1 MTRSARIGGIAIILV
16 ALLYLISFVFSS
28 PIVGFPDGDNPA
40 LSLEFLRQHSDFY
53 FVSGMASVLAAIT
66 LTVAVLSVAET
77 MLQPSSSLLMRTSST
92 LGLVAAAFLFAHGVL
107 RVQSPGTLLY
117 MDGLNHEWGLS
128 AYLAVQMAGTQGLGS
143 AGIFALSTWEI
154 GLSLAGWRSRK
165 LPRALSLLGILPAL
179 PWLIGLL
186 GRLVSLESLPDAL
199 WLLYIGPII
208 LGIPLWCVVLGVVLL
223 RWKPTT

>member
-92 LGLVAAAFLFAHGVL
+92 LGLFAAAFLFAHGVL

-117 MDGLNHEWGLS
+117 MEGLNHEWGLS

-143 AGIFALSTWEI
+143 AGIFVLSTWEI

-208 LGIPLWCVVLGVVLL
+208 LGIPLWCAVFGVVLL

>member
-16 ALLYLISFVFSS
+16 ALLYLVSFAFSS

-40 LSLEFLRQHSDFY
+40 VSLEFLRQHSDFY
-53 FVSGMASVLAAIT
+53 FVSGMASILAAIT

-92 LGLVAAAFLFAHGVL
+92 LGLFAAAFLFAHGVL
-107 RVQSPGTLLY
+107 RVQSQGTLLY
-117 MDGLNHEWGLS
+117 IEGLNHEWGLS

-154 GLSLAGWRSRK
+154 GLSLEGWRSRK

-186 GRLVSLESLPDAL
+186 GRLDPLGSLPDTL

-223 RWKPTT
+223 RWKPIT